1 MKKTDTERLKKIVSL
16 WDALSSE
23 IERRGI
29 TREMLLT
36 EQFSQWAVT
45 TPVYNIGEQVYQLSP
60 EFKKEHPDIPWS
72 VVSGLR
78 HRLVHDYDGINWSLI
93 ADVIF
98 DDMNPFVEQV
108 SDPLLSILLVD
119 NEVPACISLFDI
131 SDISPVMCFCI
142 HLQTGLHHT

>member
-45 TPVYNIGEQVYQLSP
+45 TPVYQLSP

-98 DDMNPFVEQV
+98 DDMDPFVEQV
-108 SDPLLSILLVD
+108 KSILS
-119 NEVPACISLFDI
+119 E
-131 SDISPVMCFCI
+131 
-142 HLQTGLHHT
+142 

>member
-45 TPVYNIGEQVYQLSP
+45 TPVYNIGEQSISFRQSSKRNIQTFRGALSP
-60 EFKKEHPDIPWS
+60 GCGIGWCMIMT
-72 VVSGLR
+72 VS
-78 HRLVHDYDGINWSLI
+78 
-93 ADVIF
+93 
-98 DDMNPFVEQV
+98 
-108 SDPLLSILLVD
+108 
-119 NEVPACISLFDI
+119 
-131 SDISPVMCFCI
+131 
-142 HLQTGLHHT
+142 TGH

>member
-45 TPVYNIGEQVYQLSP
+45 TPVYNIGEQVYQL
-60 EFKKEHPDIPWS
+60 WS

-98 DDMNPFVEQV
+98 DDMDPFVEQV
-108 SDPLLSILLVD
+108 KSILS
-119 NEVPACISLFDI
+119 E
-131 SDISPVMCFCI
+131 
-142 HLQTGLHHT
+142 